1 MEIHKQILLVLMS
14 ALAFMGLFCILMLI
28 RNEMVYK
35 YRISLIHKIAE
46 MGDKDIRA
54 GKDPRW
60 RWEYFHRVDYDTMVY
75 KFWKPL
81 DSFYKNKAFIK
92 P

>member
-1 MEIHKQILLVLMS
+1 
-14 ALAFMGLFCILMLI
+14 MGLFCILMLI

-35 YRISLIHKIAE
+35 YRIALIHKIAE
-46 MGDKDIRA
+46 MGDKDIGA
-54 GKDPRW
+54 GRDPGW

-75 KFWKPL
+75 EFWKPL